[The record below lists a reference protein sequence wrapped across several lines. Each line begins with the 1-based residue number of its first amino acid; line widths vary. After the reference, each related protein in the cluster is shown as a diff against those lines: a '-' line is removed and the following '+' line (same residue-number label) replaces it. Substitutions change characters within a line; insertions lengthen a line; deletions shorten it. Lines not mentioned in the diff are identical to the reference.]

1 MLQHLCSYSHFS
13 TKITIRNERG
23 LSGPRD
29 VVADFEMVL
38 EGRGTN
44 LSCALSASISF
55 SILSISDFKWIFRL
69 LICAYSSIS
78 TPLACQQVP
87 NSLSCEPWPAH
98 TALLW
103 LVLKPAQSCLQ
114 DLLLLEGCEFALSY
128 LEAAWRWRSG
138 SAFVDGMRSRH
149 RWWWGCAR
157 PCLRFDWDGA
167 NP

>member
-1 MLQHLCSYSHFS
+1 M
-13 TKITIRNERG
+13 
-23 LSGPRD
+23 
-29 VVADFEMVL
+29 
-38 EGRGTN
+38 
-44 LSCALSASISF
+44 SCALSASISF

-69 LICAYSSIS
+69 LICAYSSVS

-103 LVLKPAQSCLQ
+103 LVLKPAQSCPQ
-114 DLLLLEGCEFALSY
+114 DLLILERYELALSR

-149 RWWWGCAR
+149 RCWWGRGR
-157 PCLRFDWDGA
+157 PCLRCDGMELFRQDSKESCKVWMKKE
-167 NP
+167 NGCGWRPRRSMLDLRC